1 MQAQC
6 LRFYNAFSC
15 SVAEQL
21 MLQTLLEMTSTQQ
34 RLGTLKGILGE
45 NVKLLSAHTALQQAF
60 RPASEATASAEPD
73 SSPTAVEPPAGSES
87 ASGQEEAD
95 QPESSA
101 GAAGADSEG
110 DANQPS
116 Q

>member
-1 MQAQC
+1 
-6 LRFYNAFSC
+6 
-15 SVAEQL
+15 
-21 MLQTLLEMTSTQQ
+21 MTSTQQ

-60 RPASEATASAEPD
+60 RPVSEATASAEPD
-73 SSPTAVEPPAGSES
+73 SSPTALQPPAGSEG

-95 QPESSA
+95 QPENSA